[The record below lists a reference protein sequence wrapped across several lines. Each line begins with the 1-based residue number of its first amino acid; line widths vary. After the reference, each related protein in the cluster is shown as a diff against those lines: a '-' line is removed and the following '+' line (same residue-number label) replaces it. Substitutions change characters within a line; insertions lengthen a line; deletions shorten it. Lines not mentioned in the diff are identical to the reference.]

1 MITVASGIEQIISNE
16 KNTALQA
23 IGNKILNKQ
32 RINFDEGVLLF
43 EQASLPFVGALV
55 PIGYVNKN
63 MVIKRI
69 STEIFI

>member
-55 PIGYVNKN
+55 QLG
-63 MVIKRI
+63 
-69 STEIFI
+69 T

>member
-43 EQASLPFVGALV
+43 EQASLPFVGAL